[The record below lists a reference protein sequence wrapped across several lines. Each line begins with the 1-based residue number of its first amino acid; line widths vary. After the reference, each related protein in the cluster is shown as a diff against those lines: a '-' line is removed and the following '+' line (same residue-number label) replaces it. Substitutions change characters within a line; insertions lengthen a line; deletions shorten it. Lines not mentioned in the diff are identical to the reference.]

1 VDGDAARRIIRHQDR
16 IVQEK
21 KDRVYRE
28 RLRPLLVDLSRQAAA
43 AADTLTPWLAT
54 AWVRARGG
62 HLRDIPEVHRA
73 LIDACDWAEAR
84 QKELPQ
90 QLEGFT
96 IIWPSHGCNTSYI
109 SKLRSSTQRYQ
120 STQRPEVEIDRA
132 LGHVHGCLIR
142 WARAL
147 WETRPSEV
155 IDIPDDIHPPRYG
168 RLEDGVLSRL
178 LAEDLAAQINAG
190 RALEASLAAGTPTS
204 LTVQDWIEN
213 VAGSVDGLTGNV
225 NVPGVLAGL
234 TPAVRDG
241 FARLTSGAS
250 GCDNPVIAD
259 AGALGRAYLALGLA
273 YLEEVKVRMPDYA
286 EASGQAA
293 PESRVSM
300 TIKGGTVYVGQF
312 AGQIANIDS
321 TIAGVV
327 QQGSP
332 DMADAL
338 KALEQAVMSQ
348 EDLDEEQRRDL
359 LDNVGYL
366 AEAAQASPEKRN
378 RGIIKSVL
386 SALKIAATSGAELS
400 SAMDAWG
407 GVLHRLLS

>member
-1 VDGDAARRIIRHQDR
+1 M
-16 IVQEK
+16 VQEK

-43 AADTLTPWLAT
+43 TAATLTPWLAT
-54 AWVRARGG
+54 AWVRAKGR
-62 HLRDIPEVHRA
+62 HVRDIPKVHRA

-90 QLEGFT
+90 QLGGFT
-96 IIWPSHGCNTSYI
+96 IIWPSHGCNTFYI
-109 SKLRSSTQRYQ
+109 PELLPSTQRYQ
-120 STQRPEVEIDRA
+120 NTQRYQYQVDCA
-132 LGHVHGCLIR
+132 LREAAGCLTR
-142 WARAL
+142 WAMAL
-147 WETRPSEV
+147 QETRLSERV

-190 RALEASLAAGTPTS
+190 RTLEASLAAGTPTS

-213 VAGSVDGLTGNV
+213 VAGSVDGLKGNV
-225 NVPGVLAGL
+225 TVPGVLAGL

-250 GCDNPVIAD
+250 ACDNPVIAD
-259 AGALGRAYLALGLA
+259 AGALGRAYLALGMA
-273 YLEEVKVRMPDYA
+273 YLEEVQVRMPDYA
-286 EASGQAA
+286 ETSGQAA

-300 TIKGGTVYVGQF
+300 TIKGGTFYGGQF
-312 AGQIANIDS
+312 AVQIANIDS